1 MPDPQSS
8 SIRLALVVPCYNE
21 AHRLEIAAWHTHLNQ
36 EPDDRIVFVDD
47 GSEDSTLEMLTGF
60 AKRHPRVEVV
70 HLERNS
76 GKAEAV
82 RQGMRRALA
91 NGPCDFVGYWDADL
105 SASLELVHDFM
116 TALDRH
122 PDAIAAIGVRRRD
135 AEHEI
140 HRAAWRRFTSWAFAQ
155 AASVA
160 LGMRFRDTQC
170 GAKMFRRQAAGN
182 IFQEPF
188 LSPWLFDIE
197 VLARL
202 IQFVGRKRAR
212 SAITE
217 VHLRKWHDTEKSRFF
232 SHYAS
237 QAPRDLLRIWWRY

>member
-1 MPDPQSS
+1 MPDPQPTPV
-8 SIRLALVVPCYNE
+8 RLALVVPCYNE
-21 AHRLEIAAWHTHLNQ
+21 AHRLKIAAWHTHLNQ

-47 GSEDSTLEMLTGF
+47 GSKDGTLEMLAGF
-60 AKRHPRVEVV
+60 AKHHPRVEVV

-82 RQGMRRALA
+82 RQGVRRALA
-91 NGPCDFVGYWDADL
+91 NGPCEFVGYWDADL

-116 TALDRH
+116 AALDRH
-122 PDAIAAIGVRRRD
+122 PTALAAIGVRRQD
-135 AEHEI
+135 MEHRI
-140 HRAAWRRFTSWAFAQ
+140 HRPAWRRFTSWGFAQ
-155 AASVA
+155 AASAA

-170 GAKMFRRQAAGN
+170 GAKMFRRQAAEK
-182 IFQEPF
+182 IFEEPF

-202 IQFVGRKRAR
+202 IHWVGRKHAR
-212 SAITE
+212 PAIAE
-217 VHLRKWHDTEKSRFF
+217 VQLREWRDTERSRFF

-237 QAPRDLLRIWWRY
+237 QAPRDLFRIWWRY